1 MTASPPA
8 PGRRGPPAIAW
19 IVLIA
24 VLIGMAGALL
34 ARPFGTAAPG
44 TPIVGGLTL
53 VQVGEIAAVVVVAG
67 LCAWLYLALRN
78 AGSRGI
84 FSERLIATI
93 LVTLLLGAL
102 VVEVLNLVH
111 AAPILGGGNSTTPPS
126 SPGTPTNGTP
136 GPLPPLIH
144 GSGVTLPAWAGY
156 VVLIG
161 IAVLTVVAA
170 IPLFRA
176 RAAAQRRRGDERETP
191 EQAAQK
197 ALEETL
203 QRLDGAAPSDARAAI
218 LALYSRLL
226 VVVGPRIGRLDS
238 RTPREIERASIAVL
252 GLRPPVAESLRE
264 TFEEARY
271 STHPMTLAAVERA
284 RTAFSEA
291 LQDLAPPRS
300 VPA

>member
-1 MTASPPA
+1 MTASTPSPA
-8 PGRRGPPAIAW
+8 RRGPPAVAW

-24 VLIGMAGALL
+24 VLIGAAAALL

-44 TPIVGGLTL
+44 APVVGGLTL

-67 LCAWLYLALRN
+67 LCAWLYLALRT
-78 AGSRGI
+78 AGSRGV

-102 VVEVLNLVH
+102 IVEVLNLVH
-111 AAPILGGGNSTTPPS
+111 AAPILGGGNSTTAPN

-136 GPLPPLIH
+136 GPLPPLLH
-144 GSGVTLPAWAGY
+144 NSGVTLPSWAGY
-156 VVLIG
+156 
-161 IAVLTVVAA
+161 AVLFAIAILAVVAA

-176 RAAAQRRRGDERETP
+176 RAAAQRQRGEERDTP
-191 EQAAQK
+191 EQAAQR

-203 QRLDGAAPSDARAAI
+203 QRLEGAAPSDARAAI

-238 RTPREIERASIAVL
+238 RTPREIERASIVL
-252 GLRPPVAESLRE
+252 LRFRPVVAESLRE

-271 STHPMTLAAVERA
+271 STHPMTSASLERA
-284 RTAFSEA
+284 RAALTEA
-291 LQDLAPPRS
+291 LQDLAHPRAVPP
-300 VPA
+300 